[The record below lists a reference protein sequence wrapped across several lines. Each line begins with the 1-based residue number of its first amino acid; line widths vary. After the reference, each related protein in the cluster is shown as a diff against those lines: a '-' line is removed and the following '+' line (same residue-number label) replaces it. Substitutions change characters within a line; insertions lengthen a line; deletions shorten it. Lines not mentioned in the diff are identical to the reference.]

1 MYEQSKRGWGQEGLS
16 WIKIKA
22 MRKITR
28 KSVPFF
34 GFLFLVGQISL
45 SCLNVSV
52 YKIFCTYIVLLL
64 LLQFIE
70 KSWWYFGGDDIIIIV
85 GGVFFFY
92 LLLLLLVL
100 LMIDRFFM
108 LLKRDRDFVFKL
120 LSCCCFKMTLKILM
134 ISNDVGELSAENVE

>member
-64 LLQFIE
+64 QFIE
-70 KSWWYFGGDDIIIIV
+70 KSWWYFGGDDIIIV
-85 GGVFFFY
+85 VGVFIY
-92 LLLLLLVL
+92 LLLLLVL